1 MKTDMEQLVE
11 GCKRKDPKAQ
21 RSLYDEYAPK
31 LLGLCMRYTHS
42 RDEAQ
47 DLLHDGFIK
56 IFESIG
62 TLSNPQVL
70 EVWMQRIMS
79 HLCIDYL
86 TRDKQLRYTD
96 LNSMEEYLSTEED
109 DSDEMA
115 NDYNGLSMEQIVNA
129 IQSLPSHYQL
139 IFNLCGV
146 EERSTKEV
154 AEMLH
159 LSENNIR
166 QILLRA
172 RSSLKK
178 KLRNRINTI

>member
-1 MKTDMEQLVE
+1 MKTDKEQLVA

-21 RSLYDEYAPK
+21 RQLYDEYAPK

-56 IFESIG
+56 IFENIS
-62 TLSNPQVL
+62 TLSNAMAL
-70 EVWMQRIMS
+70 EAWMYQIVSR
-79 HLCIDYL
+79 LCINYL
-86 TRDKQLRYTD
+86 AHDRQLRYSD
-96 LNSMEEYLSTEED
+96 LNTMEEYLTSEETGEEEED
-109 DSDEMA
+109 
-115 NDYNGLSMEQIVNA
+115 YKGLSMEQIVNA

-146 EERSTKEV
+146 EERSAKEV
-154 AEMLH
+154 GEMLH
-159 LSENNIR
+159 LSESNIR
-166 QILLRA
+166 QTLLRA
-172 RSSLKK
+172 RKILRK